1 MVAGAGVGRTSTL
14 ETKLFL
20 TAVTVPR
27 AKIQHMFT
35 TLLMELWHVLHRHL
49 EGNVTVLKRH
59 PLNSVQF
66 FLISEECRWRTTLK
80 AYELES
86 EMCAGPRASW

>member
-14 ETKLFL
+14 ETKLDD
-20 TAVTVPR
+20 VPR

-80 AYELES
+80 AYELEG